1 MGSQILYAGRYV
13 PNPAP
18 VVLNVVDPTAKYD
31 IPVNE
36 EGPHSKDLSATRTVL
51 DVLFSLVQEVA
62 LLSLP
67 QESSKLARFMGDRI
81 DTITKVVNPPS
92 KPFVNLRVW
101 WETC

>member
-81 DTITKVVNPPS
+81 DTISPRSSIHHPS
-92 KPFVNLRVW
+92 H
-101 WETC
+101 